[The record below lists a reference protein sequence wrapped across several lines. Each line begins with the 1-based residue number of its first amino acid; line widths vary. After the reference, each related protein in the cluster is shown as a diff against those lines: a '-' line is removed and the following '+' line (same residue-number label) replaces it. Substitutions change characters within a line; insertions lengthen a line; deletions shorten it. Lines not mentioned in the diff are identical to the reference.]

1 MSTATG
7 KETKPHKPL
16 PPPNSDFYQLAEA
29 LPPEELE
36 TLRQV
41 RIFIF
46 Q

>member
-1 MSTATG
+1 MSIAT
-7 KETKPHKPL
+7 KDIKPHRPL
-16 PPPNSDFYQLAEA
+16 SPLNSDFYQLAEA

-41 RIFIF
+41 RIFII